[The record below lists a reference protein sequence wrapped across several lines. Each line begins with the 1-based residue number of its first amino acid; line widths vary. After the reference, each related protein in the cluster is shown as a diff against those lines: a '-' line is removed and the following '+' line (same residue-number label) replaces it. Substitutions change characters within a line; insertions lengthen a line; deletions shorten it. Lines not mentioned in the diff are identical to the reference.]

1 MSDLRVNLLFGFLG
15 SGKTTLVRRILGERG
30 AERKTAVIVNEFGEV
45 GVDGE
50 VIAGSNVDL
59 VELTSGCLCC
69 TLRGSLM
76 SAVEE
81 LREKAAVERI
91 VVEATGVASP
101 GDMLEDLHDSKL
113 AHELDVGPLVTVVD
127 APKFT
132 RLQQMLGEFYEE
144 QVENADVLVLN
155 KIDLATQG
163 ELDAARAAVREIN
176 PDAVLLF
183 AEQGDT
189 DLALVLDGPE
199 SELLAQMKAEAGGH
213 HHGAGDRHR
222 GSGPASG
229 PAAPDPGPAGGS
241 GLARGPG
248 SDPDPGSAPGPSFAP
263 DPNSAPDSSSAP
275 DPDSAP
281 DPGSVLDSGSAP
293 DRGHDHHHHGHAHA
307 PAESFVMDASGE
319 FSREG
324 LAEAF
329 ASMPGNV
336 WRSKGFL
343 TVDGEPS
350 LLQFTMGQLEID
362 GAPPR
367 ERPYLVMIGQDL
379 DRRAVEPRVLAA
391 RREAPDPP

>member
-1 MSDLRVNLLFGFLG
+1 MSDLRINLLFGFLG

-30 AERKTAVIVNEFGEV
+30 GERKMAVIVNEFGEV
-45 GVDGE
+45 GVDGD
-50 VIAGSNVDL
+50 VIAGNNVDL

-81 LREKAAVERI
+81 LREKAAVEQI

-101 GDMLEDLHDSKL
+101 GDMLEDLNDSKI

-163 ELDAARAAVREIN
+163 ELDEARAAVREIN

-189 DLALVLDGPE
+189 DLALLLDGPE
-199 SELLAQMKAEAGGH
+199 SELLAQMKAEASGRAH
-213 HHGAGDRHR
+213 HDHENADHHGH
-222 GSGPASG
+222 
-229 PAAPDPGPAGGS
+229 
-241 GLARGPG
+241 
-248 SDPDPGSAPGPSFAP
+248 
-263 DPNSAPDSSSAP
+263 
-275 DPDSAP
+275 
-281 DPGSVLDSGSAP
+281 
-293 DRGHDHHHHGHAHA
+293 GHEHHDDHDDGHGHAHA
-307 PAESFVMDASGE
+307 PAESFVMDASGN
-319 FSREG
+319 FSRAA
-324 LAEAF
+324 LIDAF
-329 ASMPGNV
+329 ASLPENV

-343 TVDGEPS
+343 TVDSEPS
-350 LLQFTMGQLEID
+350 LLQFTMGQLEF
-362 GAPPR
+362 GRAAAR
-367 ERPYLVMIGQDL
+367 ERPYLVVIGEDL
-379 DRRAVEPRVLAA
+379 DRPVVERSVLTA
-391 RREAPDPP
+391 RRTDPE

>member
-1 MSDLRVNLLFGFLG
+1 MSDLRMNLLFGFLG
-15 SGKTTLVRRILGERG
+15 SGKTTLLRRILGERAG
-30 AERKTAVIVNEFGEV
+30 ERKTAVIVNEFGDV

-50 VIAGSNVDL
+50 VIAGSNVNL

-81 LREKAAVERI
+81 LREKAAVEQI

-101 GDMLEDLHDSKL
+101 GDMLEDLNDSKI

-155 KIDLATQG
+155 KIDLATPG
-163 ELDAARAAVREIN
+163 ELEEAKAAVREIN
-176 PDAVLLF
+176 PGAVLLF

-189 DLALVLDGPE
+189 DLALLLDGPE

-213 HHGAGDRHR
+213 PHHHGHDDGH
-222 GSGPASG
+222 
-229 PAAPDPGPAGGS
+229 
-241 GLARGPG
+241 
-248 SDPDPGSAPGPSFAP
+248 
-263 DPNSAPDSSSAP
+263 
-275 DPDSAP
+275 
-281 DPGSVLDSGSAP
+281 
-293 DRGHDHHHHGHAHA
+293 GHDHEHDGRHDHHGDGHDHDHHGHAHA
-307 PAESFVMDASGE
+307 AAESFVMDASGD

-324 LAEAF
+324 LAAAF
-329 ASMPGNV
+329 ASLPANV

-343 TVDGEPS
+343 TVNGEPG

-362 GAPPR
+362 AAPAR
-367 ERPYLVMIGQDL
+367 ERPYLVVIGEGL
-379 DRRAVEPRVLAA
+379 DRPAVESRLLAA
-391 RREAPDPP
+391 RHP

>member
-1 MSDLRVNLLFGFLG
+1 MSGVRVNLLFGFLG

-30 AERKTAVIVNEFGEV
+30 GGRPMAVIVNEFGEV

-50 VIAGSNVDL
+50 VIAGSNVNL

-81 LREKAAVERI
+81 LREKAGVEQI

-101 GDMLEDLHDSKL
+101 GDMLEDLNDSKL
-113 AHELDVGPLVTVVD
+113 AGELDVGPLVTVVD

-132 RLQQMLGEFYEE
+132 RLQEMLGEFYEE

-155 KIDLATQG
+155 KIDLATPDA
-163 ELDAARAAVREIN
+163 LDEARTAVREIN
-176 PDAVLLF
+176 PDATLLF
-183 AEQGDT
+183 AERGDT
-189 DLALVLDGPE
+189 DLSLLLDGPE
-199 SELLAQMKAEAGGH
+199 SELLARITPVPGPPAARPPRGSPDPRTKAETETEGASSH
-213 HHGAGDRHR
+213 H
-222 GSGPASG
+222 
-229 PAAPDPGPAGGS
+229 
-241 GLARGPG
+241 
-248 SDPDPGSAPGPSFAP
+248 
-263 DPNSAPDSSSAP
+263 
-275 DPDSAP
+275 
-281 DPGSVLDSGSAP
+281 
-293 DRGHDHHHHGHAHA
+293 GHDHGHSSAEAPNRDRDHDRSHDREHDHDHGHDHGHDHAHAHAHA

-324 LAEAF
+324 LADAF

-350 LLQFTMGQLEID
+350 MLQFTMGQLEID
-362 GAPPR
+362 DAPPR
-367 ERPYLVMIGQDL
+367 ERPYLVVIGQDL
-379 DRRAVEPRVLAA
+379 DRQIVESAVLAA
-391 RREAPDPP
+391 RAPGSA

>member
-1 MSDLRVNLLFGFLG
+1 MNELRINLLFGFLG

-30 AERKTAVIVNEFGEV
+30 GTRPMAVIVNEFGEV

-50 VIAGSNVDL
+50 IIAGDNVNL

-101 GDMLEDLHDSKL
+101 GDMLEDLNDSKI

-132 RLQQMLGEFYEE
+132 RLQEMLGEFYED

-155 KIDLATQG
+155 KIDLATQE
-163 ELDAARAAVREIN
+163 ELDQARAAVREIN

-189 DLALVLDGPE
+189 DLALLLDGPE
-199 SELLAQMKAEAGGH
+199 SELLAQMKAEASGHHDDRNQDDDPGH
-213 HHGAGDRHR
+213 HHDHDQDHA
-222 GSGPASG
+222 
-229 PAAPDPGPAGGS
+229 
-241 GLARGPG
+241 
-248 SDPDPGSAPGPSFAP
+248 
-263 DPNSAPDSSSAP
+263 
-275 DPDSAP
+275 
-281 DPGSVLDSGSAP
+281 
-293 DRGHDHHHHGHAHA
+293 HDHDHDHDHDDDHGHAHAHA

-319 FSREG
+319 FSRAD
-324 LAEAF
+324 LAGAF
-329 ASMPGNV
+329 ASIPGNV

-350 LLQFTMGQLEID
+350 LLQFTMGQLEISSTP
-362 GAPPR
+362 AR
-367 ERPYLVMIGQDL
+367 ERPYLVVIGRDL
-379 DRRAVEPRVLAA
+379 DRRVVESMVLAA
-391 RREAPDPP
+391 RKEGPS

>member
-1 MSDLRVNLLFGFLG
+1 MSDLRINLLFGFLG

-30 AERKTAVIVNEFGEV
+30 GERKMAVIVNEFGEV
-45 GVDGE
+45 GVDGD
-50 VIAGSNVDL
+50 VIAGNDVDL

-81 LREKAAVERI
+81 LREKTAVEHI

-101 GDMLEDLHDSKL
+101 GDMLEDLNDSKI
-113 AHELDVGPLVTVVD
+113 ARELDIGPLVTVVD

-163 ELDAARAAVREIN
+163 ELDEARAAVREIN

-189 DLALVLDGPE
+189 DLGLLLDGPE
-199 SELLAQMKAEAGGH
+199 SELLGQMKAEASGQAHHDHEDADRHDHGHEHHADHGDGHGH
-213 HHGAGDRHR
+213 H
-222 GSGPASG
+222 
-229 PAAPDPGPAGGS
+229 
-241 GLARGPG
+241 
-248 SDPDPGSAPGPSFAP
+248 
-263 DPNSAPDSSSAP
+263 
-275 DPDSAP
+275 
-281 DPGSVLDSGSAP
+281 
-293 DRGHDHHHHGHAHA
+293 HAHA
-307 PAESFVMDASGE
+307 PADSFVMDASGT
-319 FSREG
+319 FSRTA
-324 LAEAF
+324 LADAF
-329 ASMPGNV
+329 ASMPANV

-350 LLQFTMGQLEID
+350 LLQFTMGQLEI
-362 GAPPR
+362 GSAAER
-367 ERPYLVMIGQDL
+367 ERPYLVVIGDEL
-379 DRRAVEPRVLAA
+379 DRAVVERSVLRA
-391 RREAPDPP
+391 RRSEPE

>member
-1 MSDLRVNLLFGFLG
+1 MSDLRMNLLFGFLG
-15 SGKTTLVRRILGERG
+15 SGKTTLLRRILGERAG
-30 AERKTAVIVNEFGEV
+30 ERKTAVIVNEFGDV

-50 VIAGSNVDL
+50 VIAGSNVNL

-81 LREKAAVERI
+81 LREKAAVEQI

-101 GDMLEDLHDSKL
+101 GDMLEDLNDSKI

-155 KIDLATQG
+155 KIDLATPG
-163 ELDAARAAVREIN
+163 ELEEAKAAVREIN

-189 DLALVLDGPE
+189 DLALLLDGPE
-199 SELLAQMKAEAGGH
+199 SELLAQMKAEAEGHPH
-213 HHGAGDRHR
+213 HHGHDDGH
-222 GSGPASG
+222 
-229 PAAPDPGPAGGS
+229 
-241 GLARGPG
+241 
-248 SDPDPGSAPGPSFAP
+248 
-263 DPNSAPDSSSAP
+263 
-275 DPDSAP
+275 
-281 DPGSVLDSGSAP
+281 
-293 DRGHDHHHHGHAHA
+293 GHDHEHDDRHDHHGDGHDHDHHGHAHA
-307 PAESFVMDASGE
+307 AAESFVMDASGD

-324 LAEAF
+324 LAAAF
-329 ASMPGNV
+329 ASLPANV

-343 TVDGEPS
+343 TVDGEPG

-362 GAPPR
+362 AAPAR
-367 ERPYLVMIGQDL
+367 ERPYLVVIGEDL
-379 DRRAVEPRVLAA
+379 DRPAVESRLLAA
-391 RREAPDPP
+391 RHP

>member
-1 MSDLRVNLLFGFLG
+1 MSNSEPSDLRINLLFGFLG

-30 AERKTAVIVNEFGEV
+30 GARPMAVIVNEFGEV
-45 GVDGE
+45 GVDGD
-50 VIAGSNVDL
+50 VIAGDNVNL

-81 LREKAAVERI
+81 LREKAGVEQI

-101 GDMLEDLHDSKL
+101 GDMLEDLNDSRI

-155 KIDLATQG
+155 KIDLATPD
-163 ELDAARAAVREIN
+163 ELDDARSAVREIN

-189 DLALVLDGPE
+189 DLALLLDGPE

-213 HHGAGDRHR
+213 HEHR
-222 GSGPASG
+222 RDA
-229 PAAPDPGPAGGS
+229 D
-241 GLARGPG
+241 
-248 SDPDPGSAPGPSFAP
+248 
-263 DPNSAPDSSSAP
+263 
-275 DPDSAP
+275 
-281 DPGSVLDSGSAP
+281 DSGH
-293 DRGHDHHHHGHAHA
+293 DDDHHHDHSHDHSHGGAHGHAHGHAHA
-307 PAESFVMDASGE
+307 PAESFVMNAAGE

-324 LAEAF
+324 LSGAF
-329 ASMPGNV
+329 AAMPDNV

-350 LLQFTMGQLEID
+350 MLQFTMGQLEIT
-362 GAPPR
+362 GAPER
-367 ERPYLVMIGQDL
+367 ERPYLVVIGHEL
-379 DRRAVEPRVLAA
+379 DRGAVETAVLSA
-391 RREAPDPP
+391 RRTENG